1 MKRIYLLVVIFITSF
16 QSHAAKKECAELLN
30 KYHNVQSQQRQGHSL
45 KSSISLRK
53 REDKA
58 REKWWDCEN
67 NKLKP
72 KSKKKKTNKTKSHSK
87 KKTIKLSQNP
97 TKPANDTTSVF
108 SSNRNIVI
116 KGKYTGDKQLQ
127 WLTFYKR
134 PKKCA
139 RPKTTQVFAFCM
151 EDKTAQQNAFEQQ
164 YKN

>member
-16 QSHAAKKECAELLN
+16 QSHAAKKECAELLK

-45 KSSISLRK
+45 KSSITLRK
-53 REDKA
+53 KEDKA
-58 REKWWDCEN
+58 RQKWWDCEN
-67 NKLKP
+67 NKLTS
-72 KSKKKKTNKTKSHSK
+72 KSKKKKNNKAKSHSK
-87 KKTIKLSQNP
+87 KKTIKLSQ
-97 TKPANDTTSVF
+97 TSTQSSNNTRGVF

-127 WLTFYKR
+127 WLRFYKR